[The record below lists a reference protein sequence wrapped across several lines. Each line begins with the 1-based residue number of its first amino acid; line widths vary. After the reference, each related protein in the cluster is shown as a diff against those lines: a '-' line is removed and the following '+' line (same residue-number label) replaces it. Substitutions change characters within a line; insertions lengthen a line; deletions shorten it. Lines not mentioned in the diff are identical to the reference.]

1 MLARYNTIKDFD
13 MHQGDGINVSLWM
26 QGCEHRCKGCYS
38 PQTWDFNTGYV
49 FTEDTIEEII
59 HLLSKDEGIHKNLSI
74 LGGET
79 LSPNKIPYITKLVQ
93 EVKSKLP
100 GTKIFLW
107 TGYTWNCINHYE
119 LIKSIDV
126 LVDGMYIK
134 ELHEPSRFKGSSNQR
149 VIDVQGSLKNA
160 EVVLYGN

>member
-49 FTEDTIEEII
+49 FTDDTIEEII

-107 TGYTWNCINHYE
+107 TGYTWDCIYRLNLMKY
-119 LIKSIDV
+119 IDV
-126 LVDGMYIK
+126 VVDGRYDK
-134 ELHEPSRFKGSSNQR
+134 DQHCPSRYKGSSNQR
-149 VIDVQGSLKNA
+149 VIDVQKSLSEGKIVKY
-160 EVVLYGN
+160 E